1 MYTLPHVA
9 SIAHMVMGWGS
20 ISQRF
25 QLSDQVTV
33 MAHAFFSHL
42 GLCDSSHDHGHV
54 HFYYLDHQL
63 IYNWRNLSDESQN
76 VVKNLTFFR
85 AVACWLFFLLLVA
98 SFKHKRIVHIIFQS
112 FPVEAY
118 LKNQCLMYSMMIQLN
133 SLILYELL
141 VWSSNYSVGLQT
153 PFIIP

>member
-9 SIAHMVMGWGS
+9 SIAYMVMGWGS

-42 GLCDSSHDHGHV
+42 GLCDNSHDHGHV

-63 IYNWRNLSDESQN
+63 IYNWRNLLDESQN

-85 AVACWLFFLLLVA
+85 AVACWLFFPP
-98 SFKHKRIVHIIFQS
+98 SCCQFQAQVLS
-112 FPVEAY
+112 STFPVEAY

-141 VWSSNYSVGLQT
+141 VWSGNYSVGLQT
-153 PFIIP
+153 SFIIS

>member
-42 GLCDSSHDHGHV
+42 GLCDSSHDHHV
-54 HFYYLDHQL
+54 HFYYLAHQL

-76 VVKNLTFFR
+76 ASKTWHFLEQLPADF
-85 AVACWLFFLLLVA
+85 FFLLLVA

-141 VWSSNYSVGLQT
+141 VWSGNYSVGLQT
-153 PFIIP
+153 PYIIP